1 MSVRPSANFMP
12 SQDMPPAGGY
22 RKLDMTRYLSKTG
35 IDRGPKG
42 WQLWA
47 GSAVI
52 IAYGYYK
59 VGQYNIERNQQK
71 MQERKVRY
79 ALAPVLQAEADREYM
94 VRETANLKKEAEV
107 MKDVAGWQVGMS
119 PYFSGKWMPRAIAQ
133 LDRSTK

>member
-12 SQDMPPAGGY
+12 AQDMPPAGGY
-22 RKLDMTRYLSKTG
+22 RKIDMSRYLSKAG

-47 GSAVI
+47 GAAAI
-52 IAYGYYK
+52 ISYGYYQ

-94 VRETANLKKEAEV
+94 MRETANLKKEAEV
-107 MKDVAGWQVGMS
+107 MRDTPGWEVGMS